1 MPRYGKRGHWPY
13 DRVDEGLN
21 ETAGQ
26 CPESWEDLV
35 EAESERQLAD
45 PPATWQEH
53 WFDHRQLLR
62 LYHSDEHCAIYVDP
76 DVRWAEARWLPR
88 FINVTWQYSKATYGD
103 AFGFDPR
110 IYSIHHAGRHGG
122 GHAGYYVS
130 PVHDYHNVSDCG
142 LDTWREGNA
151 LARELPAH
159 EIGHSVESANNG
171 VHGSPAYEI
180 WGDSKWAEFYIYDL
194 YTALGMDREAK
205 GVYRRFTGNTDD
217 FPRRGARWF
226 RDWFYPL
233 WRDCGR
239 AEGMKRVFRELAP
252 LFPHPRR
259 FPSSGGPLVPRLVL
273 PAMAGLRAGRG
284 HEQVLPGAGPPLP
297 PRLRRHLH
305 AADELGRVC
314 PLHQRCCGRRHERPG
329 RPRFRLAPR
338 VGRPTGARP
347 RAVPRHHVLKYWAV
361 LPGRGQSRE
370 LAGCRDS
377 PGRQTDYRPAQD
389 VRPPGGAGKVNGVL
403 AIGGR

>member
-1 MPRYGKRGHWPY
+1 M
-13 DRVDEGLN
+13 
-21 ETAGQ
+21 
-26 CPESWEDLV
+26 
-35 EAESERQLAD
+35 EAEPSRQLAD

-53 WFDHRQLLR
+53 WFDHRQLLQ

-76 DVRWAEARWLPR
+76 DVRRTEVLWLPR

-103 AFGFDPR
+103 AFGPDPR

-142 LDTWREGNA
+142 LDTWREGNT

-205 GVYRRFTGNTDD
+205 GVYRRFTRNTDD
-217 FPRRGARWF
+217 FPRRGTRWF

-239 AEGMKRVFRELAP
+239 AEVMNRFFRELARH
-252 LFPHPRR
+252 FPRD
-259 FPSSGGPLVPRLVL
+259 SGGTYTRRMNWGEYV
-273 PAMAGLRAGRG
+273 
-284 HEQVLPGAGPPLP
+284 HFTSGAA
-297 PRLRRHLH
+297 
-305 AADELGRVC
+305 AADMSGQAARAFGW
-314 PLHQRCCGRRHERPG
+314 PRERADQLEHARAQFPG
-329 RPRFRLAPR
+329 I
-338 VGRPTGARP
+338 T
-347 RAVPRHHVLKYWAV
+347 Y
-361 LPGRGQSRE
+361 
-370 LAGCRDS
+370 
-377 PGRQTDYRPAQD
+377 
-389 VRPPGGAGKVNGVL
+389 
-403 AIGGR
+403 

>member
-1 MPRYGKRGHWPY
+1 VRQPLGSC
-13 DRVDEGLN
+13 RVDEGLTK
-21 ETAGQ
+21 TAGQ
-26 CPESWEDLV
+26 RPDRREDLV
-35 EAESERQLAD
+35 EAEPEGQLAE

-76 DVRWAEARWLPR
+76 DVRRAEVGWLPR
-88 FINVTWQYSKATYGD
+88 FINVTWQYSKATYGE
-103 AFGFDPR
+103 AFGSDPR
-110 IYSIHHAGRHGG
+110 IYSIHHAVRHGG

-130 PVHDYHNVSDCG
+130 AVHDYHNVSDCG
-142 LDTWREGNA
+142 LDTWREGNP

-217 FPRRGARWF
+217 FPRRGTRWF

-239 AEGMKRVFRELAP
+239 AEVMNRFFRELARH
-252 LFPHPRR
+252 FPRDCGGTYTRPMNWGEYVH
-259 FPSSGGPLVPRLVL
+259 FTSG
-273 PAMAGLRAGRG
+273 AA
-284 HEQVLPGAGPPLP
+284 
-297 PRLRRHLH
+297 
-305 AADELGRVC
+305 AADMSGQAARAF
-314 PLHQRCCGRRHERPG
+314 GWRREWAGQLEHAREQFPG
-329 RPRFRLAPR
+329 I
-338 VGRPTGARP
+338 T
-347 RAVPRHHVLKYWAV
+347 Y
-361 LPGRGQSRE
+361 
-370 LAGCRDS
+370 
-377 PGRQTDYRPAQD
+377 
-389 VRPPGGAGKVNGVL
+389 
-403 AIGGR
+403 

>member
-1 MPRYGKRGHWPY
+1 M
-13 DRVDEGLN
+13 
-21 ETAGQ
+21 
-26 CPESWEDLV
+26 
-35 EAESERQLAD
+35 EAESGHQLAD
-45 PPATWQEH
+45 PPTTWQEH

-76 DVRWAEARWLPR
+76 DVRRAEVRWLPR

-194 YTALGMDREAK
+194 YTALGMNREAK

-217 FPRRGARWF
+217 FPRPG
-226 RDWFYPL
+226 D
-233 WRDCGR
+233 
-239 AEGMKRVFRELAP
+239 
-252 LFPHPRR
+252 
-259 FPSSGGPLVPRLVL
+259 PLVPRLVL

-284 HEQVLPGAGPPLP
+284 HEQVLPGAGPALP
-297 PRLRRHLH
+297 TRLRRHLH
-305 AADELGRVC
+305 AADELGRVR

-329 RPRFRLAPR
+329 RPRLRLAPR

-347 RAVPRHHVLKYWAV
+347 RAVPRHHVLKYRV
-361 LPGRGQSRE
+361 PVIFTLRR
-370 LAGCRDS
+370 
-377 PGRQTDYRPAQD
+377 
-389 VRPPGGAGKVNGVL
+389 
-403 AIGGR
+403 

>member
-1 MPRYGKRGHWPY
+1 M
-13 DRVDEGLN
+13 
-21 ETAGQ
+21 
-26 CPESWEDLV
+26 
-35 EAESERQLAD
+35 EAEPERQLAD

-76 DVRWAEARWLPR
+76 DVRRAEVRWLPR

-103 AFGFDPR
+103 AFGSDPR

-217 FPRRGARWF
+217 FPRRGTRWF

-239 AEGMKRVFRELAP
+239 AEVMNRFFRELARH
-252 LFPHPRR
+252 FPRD
-259 FPSSGGPLVPRLVL
+259 SGGTYP
-273 PAMAGLRAGRG
+273 GR
-284 HEQVLPGAGPPLP
+284 
-297 PRLRRHLH
+297 
-305 AADELGRVC
+305 DELGRVR

-347 RAVPRHHVLKYWAV
+347 RAVPRHHVLKYRAV
-361 LPGRGQSRE
+361 LPGRGQSRDVSRVPGFVRAADGRLWE
-370 LAGCRDS
+370 IDRVRCLCGNGRLGRWARAG
-377 PGRQTDYRPAQD
+377 PGTRGARRGWVTPSRS
-389 VRPPGGAGKVNGVL
+389 GGACHAAL
-403 AIGGR
+403 AQQFAQCHEQVQVEIGQVSDGTRHGATI

>member
-1 MPRYGKRGHWPY
+1 MNVHYAVADAEVRQATHWPY
-13 DRVDEGLN
+13 DRVDEGL
-21 ETAGQ
+21 TKLAGQ
-26 CPESWEDLV
+26 CPERWEDLV

-76 DVRWAEARWLPR
+76 GVRRAEVRWLPR

-217 FPRRGARWF
+217 FPRRGTRWF

-239 AEGMKRVFRELAP
+239 AEVMNRFFRELARH
-252 LFPHPRR
+252 FPRD
-259 FPSSGGPLVPRLVL
+259 SGGTYT
-273 PAMAGLRAGRG
+273 
-284 HEQVLPGAGPPLP
+284 
-297 PRLRRHLH
+297 RRMNWGEYVHFTLSLIH
-305 AADELGRVC
+305 
-314 PLHQRCCGRRHERPG
+314 
-329 RPRFRLAPR
+329 
-338 VGRPTGARP
+338 
-347 RAVPRHHVLKYWAV
+347 
-361 LPGRGQSRE
+361 
-370 LAGCRDS
+370 
-377 PGRQTDYRPAQD
+377 
-389 VRPPGGAGKVNGVL
+389 
-403 AIGGR
+403 I

>member
-1 MPRYGKRGHWPY
+1 
-13 DRVDEGLN
+13 
-21 ETAGQ
+21 
-26 CPESWEDLV
+26 V
-35 EAESERQLAD
+35 EAEPERQLAD

-62 LYHSDEHCAIYVDP
+62 LYHSDEHCAIYTDP
-76 DVRWAEARWLPR
+76 DVRQAEIRWLPR

-103 AFGFDPR
+103 AFGPDPR

-142 LDTWREGNA
+142 LDTWREGNT

-171 VHGSPAYEI
+171 LHGSPAYEI

-217 FPRRGARWF
+217 FPRRRTRWF

-233 WRDCGR
+233 WRDCGQ
-239 AEGMKRVFRELAP
+239 AEVMNRFFRELARH
-252 LFPHPRR
+252 FPRDDGGTYTRR
-259 FPSSGGPLVPRLVL
+259 MNWGEYVHFTSG
-273 PAMAGLRAGRG
+273 AA
-284 HEQVLPGAGPPLP
+284 
-297 PRLRRHLH
+297 
-305 AADELGRVC
+305 AADMSGQAARAFGWPREWASQL
-314 PLHQRCCGRRHERPG
+314 ERAREQFPG
-329 RPRFRLAPR
+329 I
-338 VGRPTGARP
+338 T
-347 RAVPRHHVLKYWAV
+347 Y
-361 LPGRGQSRE
+361 
-370 LAGCRDS
+370 
-377 PGRQTDYRPAQD
+377 
-389 VRPPGGAGKVNGVL
+389 
-403 AIGGR
+403 

>member
-1 MPRYGKRGHWPY
+1 MPRYDKRAHWPY

-26 CPESWEDLV
+26 RPERWEDLV

-142 LDTWREGNA
+142 LDTWREGNT

-205 GVYRRFTGNTDD
+205 GVYRRFTSNTDD
-217 FPRRGARWF
+217 FPRRGTRWF

-233 WRDCGR
+233 WRDCAR
-239 AEGMKRVFRELAP
+239 AELDPGHDGDGHQQPGREQEVHGEADDDEGHDGDEGKGDDPGHGDRSPFKLSWSR
-252 LFPHPRR
+252 LPR
-259 FPSSGGPLVPRLVL
+259 PCLK
-273 PAMAGLRAGRG
+273 A
-284 HEQVLPGAGPPLP
+284 
-297 PRLRRHLH
+297 
-305 AADELGRVC
+305 AADG
-314 PLHQRCCGRRHERPG
+314 GRRRSGSAPVHTLMRP
-329 RPRFRLAPR
+329 
-338 VGRPTGARP
+338 
-347 RAVPRHHVLKYWAV
+347 
-361 LPGRGQSRE
+361 
-370 LAGCRDS
+370 
-377 PGRQTDYRPAQD
+377 
-389 VRPPGGAGKVNGVL
+389 
-403 AIGGR
+403 